1 MLSYTEENYIKS
13 IYHLSLEGKGEV
25 TTNAISDAL
34 STKPSSVTDMLRK
47 LSEKKVINYRKYQGV
62 SLTEKGKKVALE
74 IIRKHRLWEVFLVE
88 KLKFNWDEVHEIAEQ
103 LEHIQSPLLIKRLD
117 EFLGFPR
124 YDPHGDPIPNEDGE
138 IKQKV
143 SIPLSD
149 WDINTNSVVVG
160 LKETSPVFL
169 QYLDKTGIYIGAKVK
184 IIERIEFDKSLEIL
198 VDNQKQL
205 IISNEVA
212 KNILITD

>member
-62 SLTEKGKKVALE
+62 SLTEKGRKVALE

-103 LEHIQSPLLIKRLD
+103 LEHIQSSLLIKRLD

-124 YDPHGDPIPNEDGE
+124 YDPHGDPIPNENGE

-143 SIPLSD
+143 SFPLSD
-149 WDINTNSVVVG
+149 WDINNNSVVVG

-184 IIERIEFDKSLEIL
+184 IIERIEFDKSLEIQ
-198 VDNQKQL
+198 VDNHKQL